1 MRYCWNVV
9 LVLSILILCPFN
21 LMTASAE
28 RRSAVELVDIDRPL
42 VFTLDYR
49 EGDRMTISASVHV
62 AGPPVSVFLI
72 KGTDSYRDWVR
83 SEDVDIDDIKTGNA
97 SSGMN
102 STFLV
107 VVNFSMMNI
116 TDFDRSIDIG
126 DRDVYHLV
134 IALHRYAGMPAVDI
148 LLMTTTVDY
157 DISWEFDEK
166 EVPLWLLP
174 LAMLFF
180 IAGTVLVVY
189 YVWTRIVH
197 IPQPPSG
204 GPIGTGLGDRST
216 KSPMR
221 GQVRR
226 PPSRR

>member
-1 MRYCWNVV
+1 MV
-9 LVLSILILCPFN
+9 LALSILFLCPLTLQVN
-21 LMTASAE
+21 SAE
-28 RRSAVELVDIDRPL
+28 RRSAVEVIDIDRPL
-42 VFTLDYR
+42 VFTIDFNA
-49 EGDRMTISASVHV
+49 GDRMSLSVAVDV

-72 KGTDSYRDWVR
+72 KGTTSYRDWVR

-107 VVNFSMMNI
+107 VANFSIMNI
-116 TDFDRSIDIG
+116 TEFDRTIGIG
-126 DRDVYHLV
+126 DKDVYYLV

-148 LLMTTTVDY
+148 LLMTSTVDY
-157 DISWEFDEK
+157 EISWEFDDK
-166 EVPLWLLP
+166 DVPLWLLP

-189 YVWTRIVH
+189 YVWTRTVRVPELPAEGH
-197 IPQPPSG
+197 I
-204 GPIGTGLGDRST
+204 GPNRGARITPH
-216 KSPMR
+216 SPR
-221 GQVRR
+221 GPVGR